1 MKGKM
6 LIRMAFVLLFAGM
19 ATSSKAQSLNEIFGN
34 IKDQVGNLFNQ
45 VTVTETSILGK
56 WTYLQPACEFKSENL
71 LAQAGGTAAA
81 TKVEDEL
88 AAVCTKLG
96 IESGNTSFEFKEDG
110 TYIQTIKGKE
120 TKGTYTFDKTNMM
133 VVMKG
138 TLGFSTTAYLK
149 FSKDKMTL
157 VYEADKVWE
166 IAKQVASIASKFMD
180 STLLTIFNSVSDNY
194 EGMRLGF
201 DLQKAN

>member
-1 MKGKM
+1 MA
-6 LIRMAFVLLFAGM
+6 LILIFMSTAIP
-19 ATSSKAQSLNEIFGN
+19 SKAQSLNEIFGN
-34 IKDQVGNLFNQ
+34 IKDKVGSLINQ
-45 VTVTETSILGK
+45 VTVTESSIVGK
-56 WTYLQPACEFKSENL
+56 WTYLQPACEFKSDNL
-71 LAQAGGTAAA
+71 LAKAGGIAAS
-81 TKVEDEL
+81 TKVESEL
-88 AAVCTKLG
+88 QGVCSKLG
-96 IESGNTSFEFKEDG
+96 IDSGNTSFEFKEDG

-120 TKGTYTFDKTNMM
+120 TKGTYTFDKTNMT

-138 TLGFSTTAYLK
+138 VLGFSTTAYVS
-149 FSKDKMTL
+149 FSNNQMTL
-157 VYEADKVWE
+157 AYEADKVWD

>member
-1 MKGKM
+1 MA
-6 LIRMAFVLLFAGM
+6 LILIFMSTAIP
-19 ATSSKAQSLNEIFGN
+19 SKAQSLNEIFGN
-34 IKDQVGNLFNQ
+34 IKDKVGSLINQ
-45 VTVTETSILGK
+45 VTVTESSIVGK
-56 WTYLQPACEFKSENL
+56 WTYLQPACEFKSDNL
-71 LAQAGGTAAA
+71 LAKAGGIAAA
-81 TKVEDEL
+81 TKVESEL
-88 AAVCTKLG
+88 QGVCTKLG
-96 IESGNTSFEFKEDG
+96 IDSENTSFEFKEDG

-120 TKGTYTFDKTNMM
+120 TKGTYTFDKTNMT

-138 TLGFSTTAYLK
+138 TLGFSTTAYVS
-149 FSKDKMTL
+149 FSNNQMTL
-157 VYEADKVWE
+157 AYEADKVWD